1 MPNLVKVRLYPDPVL
16 RERAGPVSQ
25 FDPTISSLI
34 ERMAQTMYD
43 SKGVGL
49 AAPQIGVS
57 LRVVVA
63 DVGEGLTA
71 IVNPE
76 IVADNGE
83 ESMEEGCLSVPGAQV
98 EIPRIRSIVVKGL
111 DEEGRELTLRA
122 KNLLA
127 RVIQHE
133 IDHLNGVLIIDS
145 IPGEERLRFEMEY
158 SRGLTRMKPPPSGG
172 IL

>member
-1 MPNLVKVRLYPDPVL
+1 MTEFDSTVL
-16 RERAGPVSQ
+16 
-25 FDPTISSLI
+25 SLI
-34 ERMAQTMYD
+34 DRMAQTMYD

-63 DVGEGLTA
+63 DVGQGLTA
-71 IVNPE
+71 LVNPE
-76 IVADNGE
+76 IMEGDGE
-83 ESMEEGCLSVPGAQV
+83 ESMEEGCLSVPGARV
-98 EIPRIRSIVVKGL
+98 EIPRTKSIVVSGL
-111 DEEGRELTLRA
+111 DREGRELTLRA
-122 KNLLA
+122 ENLLA

-158 SRGLTRMKPPPSGG
+158 SRGLTRIKPPPPGR

>member
-1 MPNLVKVRLYPDPVL
+1 MADLVKVRLYPDPVL
-16 RERAGPVSQ
+16 RERAGPVTQ

-71 IVNPE
+71 VVNPE
-76 IVADNGE
+76 IVEDNGE

-98 EIPRIRSIVVKGL
+98 EIPRTRSIVVKGL
-111 DEEGRELTLRA
+111 DGEGRELTLRA
-122 KNLLA
+122 ENLLA

-133 IDHLNGVLIIDS
+133 VDHLNGVLIIDS

-158 SRGLTRMKPPPSGG
+158 SRGLTRIKPPPSGG